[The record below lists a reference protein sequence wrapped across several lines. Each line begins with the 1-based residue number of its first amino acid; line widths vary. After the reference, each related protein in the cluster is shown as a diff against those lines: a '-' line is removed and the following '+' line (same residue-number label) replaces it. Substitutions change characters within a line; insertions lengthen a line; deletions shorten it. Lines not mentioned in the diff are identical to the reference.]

1 LRSETAPIDTG
12 EPFETCAMT
21 STRIAPYGTWPS
33 PISAQAV
40 AAGTRPL
47 SAPRLDGG
55 LVHWLEGLAAE
66 GGRVAGVRAAPGQPP
81 ERLTPAPYNVRS
93 RVHEYGGG
101 AWIVHDGVA
110 FFSHFADN
118 LVYRQGPDGRIEPLT
133 RESRQRHADFEM
145 DARRRRL
152 IAVREDHGLEASEP
166 RNLLVAL
173 PLDGGDG
180 EELVSGA
187 DFYAAPRLSPDGSRL
202 AWLCWHHPQMPF
214 VGNELWLADVDAAGR
229 VQRPRRIAGSATE
242 SLCQPAWSPDGRL
255 HVVSDRGGIG
265 NLHRVEGDAL
275 RAVCPMAAEFGRPQ
289 WVFAQS
295 TYGFHGAGEIVAAC
309 IDQGV
314 GRLGRIDTGTGR
326 WQEIECDLTDFDE
339 LRVGPGYLVAVAGS
353 PARPH
358 QVVRIDLRTGAQQV
372 LAKSVDH
379 LPDAAY
385 LPAPERLVVPS
396 FDGRVTH
403 AFFYAPANPDHAGPA
418 GERPPLIVT
427 SHGGP
432 TSMSPSSLRLA
443 LRYWTSRGFAVAD
456 VNYGGSTGF
465 GRAYMDALQG
475 RWGVVDVQD
484 CVAVARHLAETGR
497 VDPARMAIRGSSAS
511 GFTTLCALA
520 FHDVFKAGA
529 SYYGVSDL
537 AALDADTHKFES
549 RYTEYLVAPPPERD
563 RLYRERSPVA
573 HADRLSCPMIF
584 FQGQDDKVVLPAQSE
599 VMVRALQK
607 RGVPVTYVTFEGE
620 GHGFRR
626 METIRRTL
634 EEELAFYGRVFGFS
648 PADGITP

>member
-1 LRSETAPIDTG
+1 
-12 EPFETCAMT
+12 MT
-21 STRIAPYGTWPS
+21 PSRIAAYGTWPS
-33 PISAQAV
+33 PITAHVV

-47 SAPRLDGG
+47 SAPRIDGPH
-55 LVHWLEGLAAE
+55 VCWLEGLAAE
-66 GGRVAGVRAAPGQPP
+66 GGRVAAVRAAPGEPP
-81 ERLTPAPYNVRS
+81 VRLTPAPFNVRS

-101 AWIVHDGVA
+101 AWIVVDGVA
-110 FFSHFADN
+110 WFSNFADN
-118 LVYRQGPDGRIEPLT
+118 LVYRQGSGGDIEPLT
-133 RESRQRHADFEM
+133 SHPRQRHADFEM

-152 IAVREDHGLEASEP
+152 IAVREDHGAAGAEP

-180 EELVSGA
+180 HELVAGA
-187 DFYAAPRLSPDGSRL
+187 DFYAAPRLSPDGSTL
-202 AWLCWHHPQMPF
+202 AWLCWNHPQMPF
-214 VGNELWLADVDAAGR
+214 VGTELWLADVDVDGR
-229 VQRPRRIAGSATE
+229 VQRARRIAGSATE
-242 SLCQPAWSPDGRL
+242 SLCQPRWSPDGRL
-255 HVVSDRGGIG
+255 HVVSDRSGYW
-265 NLHRVEGDAL
+265 NLYRVDADEL
-275 RAVCPMAAEFGRPQ
+275 HPVCAMAAEFGRAQ

-295 TYGFHGAGEIVAAC
+295 QYGFHGAHEIIASC

-314 GRLGRIDTGTGR
+314 GRLLRIDLESGR
-326 WQEIECDLTDFDE
+326 WREIATEFTDFDE
-339 LRVGPGYLVAVAGS
+339 LRVGPGFVVAVAGS

-358 QVVRIDLRTGAQQV
+358 AVVRIDLDSGAHHV
-372 LAKSVDH
+372 LATSVDD

-385 LPAPERLVVPS
+385 LPAPESLVVPS

-403 AFFYAPANPDHAGPA
+403 AFFYAPANPAHAGPA

-432 TSMSPSSLRLA
+432 TSMSSNSLRLA
-443 LRYWTSRGFAVAD
+443 VRYWTSRGFAVVD

-475 RWGVVDVQD
+475 QWGVVDVQD
-484 CVAVARHLAETGR
+484 CVAVARYLAEQGR
-497 VDPARMAIRGSSAS
+497 VDRKRMAIRGASAS

-529 SYYGVSDL
+529 SHFGVSDL

-549 RYTEYLVAPPPERD
+549 RYTAYLVAPPPERD
-563 RLYRERSPVA
+563 RLYRERSPLA

-584 FQGQDDKVVLPAQSE
+584 FQGLDDKVVLPAQSE
-599 VMVRALQK
+599 VMVRALK
-607 RGVPVTYVTFEGE
+607 ERGIPVTYLAFEGE

-626 METIRRTL
+626 LETIRRTL
-634 EEELAFYGRVFGFS
+634 EAELSFYGQVFGFS
-648 PADGITP
+648 PADDVSPE